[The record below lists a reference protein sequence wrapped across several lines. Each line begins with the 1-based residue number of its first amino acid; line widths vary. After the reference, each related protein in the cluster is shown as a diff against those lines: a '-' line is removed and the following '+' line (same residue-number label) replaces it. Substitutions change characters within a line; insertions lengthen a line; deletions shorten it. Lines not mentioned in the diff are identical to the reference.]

1 MWETPNKLPETLTW
15 EPTIPQMSDALAKV
29 FSGKDLE
36 SKEMIA
42 YIKEVYEL
50 IDSIIQKA
58 PSGVKEQLLSWP
70 SAYESISYFIEKLK
84 DIYWLKNINNEW
96 ENPTLQILDKYKKL
110 FERWWEWC
118 VQQWKEIVSHYNPQ
132 RLNKILA

>member
-15 EPTIPQMSDALAKV
+15 EPTIPQMSDALAKL

-84 DIYWLKNINNEW
+84 DIYWLKNINQCINMSSQMPRAYHRRHSAIGS
-96 ENPTLQILDKYKKL
+96 NPTGT
-110 FERWWEWC
+110 F
-118 VQQWKEIVSHYNPQ
+118 
-132 RLNKILA
+132 

>member
-15 EPTIPQMSDALAKV
+15 EPTIPQMSDALVKV